1 MQKGYFEQIFQNI
14 TQFEK
19 KNVTVGDIFSLDR
32 L

>member
-14 TQFEK
+14 TQFK
-19 KNVTVGDIFSLDR
+19 KKVTVGEIFSLDR

>member
-19 KNVTVGDIFSLDR
+19 NVTVGDIFSLDR